1 MLQTLNKN
9 LQHQICAEN
18 SINSYNSCVLKLI
31 RNSLDAKASVF
42 HLDLD
47 PSNFYIKIKD
57 NGIGISL
64 KNLAKVGERYYTTNE
79 ILKNVNRGETLANIS
94 SLASIL
100 QIKTREKSNPL
111 TYIKIYCQGIHVFR
125 RMPLDAFPIRSGA
138 RYYNVFKTV
147 IILGNHN
154 NY

>member
-111 TYIKIYCQGIHVFR
+111 TYIKIYCQG
-125 RMPLDAFPIRSGA
+125 
-138 RYYNVFKTV
+138 
-147 IILGNHN
+147 
-154 NY
+154 